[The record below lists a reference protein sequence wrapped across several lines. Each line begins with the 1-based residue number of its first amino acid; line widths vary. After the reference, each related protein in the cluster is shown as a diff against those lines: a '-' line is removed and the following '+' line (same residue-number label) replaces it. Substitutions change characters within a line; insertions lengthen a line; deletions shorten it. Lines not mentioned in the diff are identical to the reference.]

1 MDGRH
6 SGRSEFLA
14 RPGAMSGCRNV
25 SGGFPVSDGAG
36 CQELRTPRVSM
47 DESPAVRPLRPI
59 RCLGASFD
67 GPAFC
72 STPRG
77 IGRLSL
83 RLPRVAASPR
93 AAPSPRL
100 SRELSRSSDLEAAVV
115 EEASRLGEIPM
126 CHIMEVPRR
135 AMQQGDEMRRLAGGD
150 SPALARTRSAPAQ
163 AFAQPRYQSK
173 CLEGNII
180 PAAPISPELAKPAEE
195 SFSAMY
201 EVHGKLGV
209 GTYGEVFKATER
221 ATGRQVAVK
230 TISMRGA
237 RCNPQRVQLEVAM
250 LKRLLDNKLV
260 AQFYG
265 TVQEGP
271 DLHIVM
277 ELCSGGDLR
286 DYVKV
291 NGPLNESQA
300 AMVAHQVLLLL
311 REFHEERILHGDVKP
326 ANFVIANKLS
336 YQLFKRGMN
345 FLPRGW
351 LKAVDFGCSQNCGK
365 GRIQQKLGTPSHWAP
380 EVFGQTY
387 HLEADLWSTGVLV
400 YELLA
405 GRLPFFTKKEEHR
418 MRSERDI
425 LKALM
430 FKEADFGCEELKGV
444 SPECLDFLKQLL
456 VKNHNHRMTVEQA
469 LEHKW
474 MKHYVH
480 VQKTAEKEVVEGL
493 LKRQNWE
500 MPAAC

>member
-1 MDGRH
+1 
-6 SGRSEFLA
+6 
-14 RPGAMSGCRNV
+14 MSGCRNL
-25 SGGFPVSDGAG
+25 SGAFPATDGSG
-36 CQELRTPRVSM
+36 CQEARGPRVSM
-47 DESPAVRPLRPI
+47 DESPGARPCRPI
-59 RCLGASFD
+59 RRMGASLD
-67 GPAFC
+67 GSALC
-72 STPRG
+72 GTPRG
-77 IGRLSL
+77 IGRLSA

-100 SRELSRSSDLEAAVV
+100 SRELTRPAELDAAIV
-115 EEASRLGEIPM
+115 EEASRLGEIPLRQ
-126 CHIMEVPRR
+126 IMEVPRR
-135 AMQQGDEMRRLAGGD
+135 AMGRGNAAGKE
-150 SPALARTRSAPAQ
+150 SAMLARTRSAPAE
-163 AFAQPRYQSK
+163 AFAQPRYEAQS
-173 CLEGNII
+173 LEGNII
-180 PAAPISPELAKPAEE
+180 SAAQISGERARPENAFA
-195 SFSAMY
+195 AAY
-201 EVHGKLGV
+201 EVGDKLGV

-230 TISMRGA
+230 TINMRGV
-237 RCNPQRVQLEVAM
+237 RCSPQRVALEVAM
-250 LKRLLDNKLV
+250 LKRLTDNKMV
-260 AQFYG
+260 AQFYD
-265 TVQEGP
+265 TVEEG
-271 DLHIVM
+271 DKLHIVM

-286 DYVKV
+286 DYVKD

-311 REFHEERILHGDVKP
+311 REFHEARIVHGDVKP

-387 HLEADLWSTGVLV
+387 HLEADVWSTGVLV

-474 MKHYVH
+474 MKNH
-480 VQKTAEKEVVEGL
+480 VRAHKSAEKEVVEGL
-493 LKRQNWE
+493 LKRQNWGV
-500 MPAAC
+500 PVAC